1 MAVALEDPNYEISE
15 MVYDLANL
23 RAGHRFRSWAKTES
37 RLSILCRQAFGFRD
51 CAGYLRGGLPTEYGK
66 EQLILFVS
74 VPCLK
79 MKRKKKRIWDQGT
92 SNGWLWSGRACLI

>member
-23 RAGHRFRSWAKTES
+23 RQVTVVPGQKQSPACPFFAVRPLVFVIVQGIYEV
-37 RLSILCRQAFGFRD
+37 GF
-51 CAGYLRGGLPTEYGK
+51 LPNMGK

-74 VPCLK
+74 VP
-79 MKRKKKRIWDQGT
+79 
-92 SNGWLWSGRACLI
+92 S

>member
-23 RAGHRFRSWAKTES
+23 RAGHRFVPGQKQSPACPFFAVRPLVFVIVQGIYEV
-37 RLSILCRQAFGFRD
+37 GF
-51 CAGYLRGGLPTEYGK
+51 LPNMEK

-74 VPCLK
+74 VPSL
-79 MKRKKKRIWDQGT
+79 RK
-92 SNGWLWSGRACLI
+92 